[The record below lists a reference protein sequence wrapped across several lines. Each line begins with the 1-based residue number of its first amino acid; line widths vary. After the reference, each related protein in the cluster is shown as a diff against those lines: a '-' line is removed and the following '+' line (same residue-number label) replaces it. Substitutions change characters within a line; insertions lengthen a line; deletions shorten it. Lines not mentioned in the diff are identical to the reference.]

1 MKGAARLANGRWVS
15 LDSEEWR
22 ADCEARLYASL
33 EPHIRAHYVNRVTH
47 FRGDAAAQRLL
58 YDAAHIRESQ

>member
-1 MKGAARLANGRWVS
+1 MKGAARLHDGRWVA

-22 ADCEARLYASL
+22 ADCEARLFASL
-33 EPHIRAHYVNRVTH
+33 EPHIRQHYVNQVTR

-58 YDAAHIRESQ
+58 YDAAHIRENA